1 MRKFYLLIFI
11 QLIISS
17 ISAQSVTIGK
27 AINAIQTKRYE
38 KAIGI
43 CEKGIAKDRSLIE
56 LNYIKAWA
64 EFEIAKSSKDPNE
77 VRTNTKNVLRS
88 LERAEKKDETLEF
101 KTKYQWLYRDYSK
114 FYMIEALDQ
123 YNRDRFANALPLFQT
138 CYDLSKDT
146 IAFTHIGL
154 CHWFLKENAK
164 AGPYLTKA
172 AVMMYGAWQDSV
184 NSKYHKHTYNIK
196 VYQELANYY
205 ANEKKEDSSFFY
217 VEMGLDMF
225 PKDIKLTRTIVKVI
239 DKKVREMQQEVGLNA
254 EVLRWINRGLSYEIN
269 NEYFL
274 QSQNNYFVQKLNYL
288 LSRND
293 LSEAKLFDSAFYQT
307 KKSLVLKGCK
317 SKNDE
322 FLLADSA
329 AFVNACLKT
338 FMEKNNSNAI
348 IFYFYKWYPIT
359 YKTQQINEKGLEA
372 ILKNPPTFISRRL
385 LYSLYNHAV
394 SAYPKNANFKEY
406 RFQAYSNWLKSDI
419 TGSTWDY
426 LFKWNDGLVKD
437 FPTRKVA
444 LLTDREK
451 LLVKAIDTFT
461 LYGKMETV
469 WGFYQ
474 LLKKEYPKNLL
485 LDSLNKKIALKDFE
499 VRYKNTRIYSYK
511 RNNETLAATG
521 WKGISKRCEAG
532 EMPDS
537 TIEKVTDRINYFRT
551 AAGVRD
557 LVRFSQ
563 DKGEFCQEASVMY
576 APVGVFTREP
586 TPETHICFT
595 QGAAEAARYAQVV
608 KDNNPAIAA
617 TVLVSDQKSQELYN
631 RQYILAPNAK
641 YFGFGAS
648 ENNSV
653 FWMVAPGEK
662 LADSSYYQKNFISWP
677 PQGYC
682 PNMLMFEKWSF
693 SMYGDLK
700 DAKIEVSAPHISKMT
715 VSGHVEQSP
724 MLPFSTL
731 VFDPNIRRT
740 EFQMLPNGEKIDIKI
755 TLKNKKVYSYSVK
768 VLKVE

>member
-1 MRKFYLLIFI
+1 MRKYYFFLFI
-11 QLIISS
+11 QLTFASL
-17 ISAQSVTIGK
+17 SAQSVTITK
-27 AINAIQTKRYE
+27 ALDAIKVKRFE

-88 LERAEKKDETLEF
+88 LERAEKKDETLEL
-101 KTKYQWLYRDYSK
+101 KEKYYWLYVAYSK
-114 FYMIEALDQ
+114 FYMVEALDL
-123 YNRDRFANALPLFQT
+123 YNRDRFSNALPLLQT
-138 CYDLSKDT
+138 CYELSKDT
-146 IAFTHIGL
+146 IAYTHIGL

-164 AGPYLTKA
+164 AGPILSNA
-172 AVMMYGAWQDSV
+172 AIMMYNAWQDSA
-184 NSKYHKHTYNIK
+184 NSAAHKHTYNVK

-205 ANEKKEDSSFFY
+205 ANEKKEDSSFFF

-225 PKDIKLTRTIVKVI
+225 PKDIKLTRTIVKII
-239 DKKVREMQQEVGLNA
+239 DSKIRELQQEVGLNA
-254 EVLRWINRGLSYEIN
+254 VVLKWINRGLEYDIN

-274 QSQNNYFVQKLNYL
+274 LNQNQYFIQKLNYL
-288 LSRND
+288 LGRND
-293 LSEAKLFDSAFYQT
+293 LVEAKMFDSSFYQT
-307 KKSLVLKGCK
+307 KKHLAQKGCK
-317 SKNDE
+317 SKNDP
-322 FLLADSA
+322 FLLADSS
-329 AFVNACLKT
+329 AFIGECLKT

-348 IFYFYKWYPIT
+348 VYYFYKWYPVT
-359 YKTQQINEKGLEA
+359 YKTAQINEKGLES
-372 ILKNPPTFISRRL
+372 ILKNPPAFISRKL
-385 LYSLYNHAV
+385 LFALYNHAV
-394 SAYPKNANFKEY
+394 STYPKNFSFKEFRY
-406 RFQAYSNWLKSDI
+406 QAYNNWLKAEI

-437 FPTRKVA
+437 FPARKVS
-444 LLTDREK
+444 LLADREK
-451 LLVKAIDTFT
+451 LLIRAIDTFAA
-461 LYGKMETV
+461 YGKMETV
-469 WGFYQ
+469 WGFYN
-474 LLKKEYPKNLL
+474 LLKKEYPKNIL

-499 VRYKNTRIYSYK
+499 VRYKNTRIYNYK
-511 RNNETLAATG
+511 KNNVSLAATG
-521 WKGISKRCEAG
+521 WNGLSKRCEAG
-532 EMPDS
+532 IMPDS
-537 TIEKVTDRINYFRT
+537 TIEKITDRINYFRT

-557 LVRFSQ
+557 LVRYSNIKG
-563 DKGEFCQEASVMY
+563 DKCQEASVMY

-586 TPETHICFT
+586 TPETHICYT
-595 QGAAEAARYAQVV
+595 QGASEAARYAQVV

-617 TVLVSDQKSQELYN
+617 TVLISDQKSQELYN

-641 YFGFGAS
+641 YYGFGAT

-662 LADSSYYQKNFISWP
+662 LSDSGFYLKNFISWP

-700 DAKIEVSAPHISKMT
+700 DAKIEISAPHISKMT

-755 TLKNKKVYSYSVK
+755 TLKNKKVYTYSVK

>member
-1 MRKFYLLIFI
+1 
-11 QLIISS
+11 
-17 ISAQSVTIGK
+17 
-27 AINAIQTKRYE
+27 
-38 KAIGI
+38 
-43 CEKGIAKDRSLIE
+43 
-56 LNYIKAWA
+56 
-64 EFEIAKSSKDPNE
+64 
-77 VRTNTKNVLRS
+77 
-88 LERAEKKDETLEF
+88 
-101 KTKYQWLYRDYSK
+101 
-114 FYMIEALDQ
+114 
-123 YNRDRFANALPLFQT
+123 
-138 CYDLSKDT
+138 
-146 IAFTHIGL
+146 
-154 CHWFLKENAK
+154 
-164 AGPYLTKA
+164 
-172 AVMMYGAWQDSV
+172 
-184 NSKYHKHTYNIK
+184 
-196 VYQELANYY
+196 
-205 ANEKKEDSSFFY
+205 
-217 VEMGLDMF
+217 
-225 PKDIKLTRTIVKVI
+225 
-239 DKKVREMQQEVGLNA
+239 
-254 EVLRWINRGLSYEIN
+254 LSYEIN

-437 FPTRKVA
+437 FPTRKIA
-444 LLTDREK
+444 LLADREK

-563 DKGEFCQEASVMY
+563 DKGELCQEASVMY

-631 RQYILAPNAK
+631 RQYMLAPNAK

-682 PNMLMFEKWSF
+682 PSMLMFEKWSF

-700 DAKIEVSAPHISKMT
+700 DAKIEISSPHISKMT
-715 VSGHVEQSP
+715 VSGHVELSP

-731 VFDPNIRRT
+731 VFEPNIRRT